1 MDFLC
6 GIGNRLSRRSQ
17 GCLQHSILDVS
28 AAYFVVAR
36 GEMRDREMRDREM
49 RDREMRD
56 REMRDREMPGDAG
69 DAGQTKQPPMN
80 RNNGANRGYFV
91 CPASSASSVCP
102 ASSRTSFGLGL
113 LSQYIGGKPI
123 FWMRER

>member
-36 GEMRDREMRDREM
+36 GEM

-123 FWMRER
+123 FRMRER